1 MALLTKG
8 FGPGERYRHFVRHVK
23 QRQDVMASDEDAY
36 EALADRFL
44 GGARN
49 PSTLECTRA
58 GGDTVRFDCKTDEYG
73 VRDAQGFIRTY
84 FRPDPSRHGLSSN
97 FHYLC
102 RECRTIFLAG
112 GQRQIL

>member
-58 GGDTVRFDCKTDEYG
+58 GGDTSEESQHLGMHTRGGRYGQVRLQN
-73 VRDAQGFIRTY
+73 R
-84 FRPDPSRHGLSSN
+84 
-97 FHYLC
+97 
-102 RECRTIFLAG
+102 
-112 GQRQIL
+112 